1 LFIEAAISGARRR
14 GKNYD
19 LESPALPY
27 SADRAWHAVGQL
39 FSHAEP
45 HRLQGPDQ
53 QVAMKLSATKIT
65 YIVLLAL
72 MLTGIYFAIKNS
84 PLADLF
90 INTDLLLDNIREL
103 GTLGPLLVV
112 GLMALAIVF
121 NPLPSA
127 PVALAAGAAYG
138 HTMGT
143 IYIVAG
149 AEIGAICAFLIART
163 VGAGIIKKMLR
174 GSFSL
179 GRFSSQNA
187 LMMAVF
193 VSRLVPFMSFD
204 LVSYAAGLTALNLWR
219 FALATLLGLVPISF
233 ALAHMGSEIVDSSG
247 SKLTV
252 VILLA
257 GLLMVIPIIIGTVYR
272 SRQGTDANES
282 EKTP

>member
-1 LFIEAAISGARRR
+1 
-14 GKNYD
+14 
-19 LESPALPY
+19 
-27 SADRAWHAVGQL
+27 
-39 FSHAEP
+39 
-45 HRLQGPDQ
+45 
-53 QVAMKLSATKIT
+53 MKLSAAKIT
-65 YIVLLAL
+65 YIILLAL
-72 MLTGIYFAIKNS
+72 VLAGIYLAIKS
-84 PLADLF
+84 STLFDLF
-90 INTDLLLDNIREL
+90 INTDLLLVNIREL

-149 AEIGAICAFLIART
+149 AEIGAICAFLIARA
-163 VGAGIIKKMLR
+163 VGTEIIKKLLS

-187 LMMAVF
+187 LMTAVF

-204 LVSYAAGLTALNLWR
+204 LISYAAGLTALKLWR

-247 SKLTV
+247 LKLTV
-252 VILLA
+252 IVLLT
-257 GLLMVIPIIIGTVYR
+257 GLLLVIPIVLGAVYR
-272 SRQGTDANES
+272 TRQGDQAEKS
-282 EKTP
+282 EKIL